1 MDRVILV
8 GLARSPKER
17 WKKIDSLAEL
27 EALTQTAG
35 GEVVGKFLQIK
46 EKPSPRTLL
55 GKGKIFEL
63 RNLCA
68 QYQCNLLIFDETLT
82 PSQIRNI
89 RSECGVDVIDRRALI
104 LDIFALHARTAEAA
118 LQVEMA
124 QLEYRASM
132 LTGKG
137 IALSRLGGGI
147 GTRGPG
153 EKKLEEDRRRIKH
166 RISVL
171 KRALAEIDKER
182 KVQRESRSP
191 FFRISLCG
199 YTNAGKSTL
208 LNRLTNAGV
217 RVSPELFS
225 TLDPKTNV
233 LEIEKNIKVLMTD
246 TIGFIRDLPPQLLAS
261 FKATLDEIREADLI
275 LQIIDATS
283 EDLEEKIGVVEK
295 TLKEIGINLE
305 EEDKMIRVFNKIDL
319 IFERQQI
326 ERLKKIYP
334 SGVFLSALTGEG
346 LEDLIERIKE
356 KMRPLIKTST
366 FTFPITRGDIFS
378 KIYSVGN
385 VLSVNEAQGKYRL
398 RVRGYIHALN
408 RLRKEI
414 KKG

>member
-1 MDRVILV
+1 
-8 GLARSPKER
+8 
-17 WKKIDSLAEL
+17 
-27 EALTQTAG
+27 
-35 GEVVGKFLQIK
+35 
-46 EKPSPRTLL
+46 
-55 GKGKIFEL
+55 
-63 RNLCA
+63 
-68 QYQCNLLIFDETLT
+68 
-82 PSQIRNI
+82 
-89 RSECGVDVIDRRALI
+89 VDVIDRRALI

-182 KVQRESRSP
+182 RVQRESRSP

-326 ERLKKIYP
+326 ARLKKIYP